1 MAMSFWV
8 FWLLVN
14 HPATTGICPKHPE
27 NQIASGHLPSGKR
40 LQKTMGKSPFLIG
53 KYNFFLGKSPFLMGI

>member
-40 LQKTMGKSPFLIG
+40 LQKTNYG
-53 KYNFFLGKSPFLMGI
+53 